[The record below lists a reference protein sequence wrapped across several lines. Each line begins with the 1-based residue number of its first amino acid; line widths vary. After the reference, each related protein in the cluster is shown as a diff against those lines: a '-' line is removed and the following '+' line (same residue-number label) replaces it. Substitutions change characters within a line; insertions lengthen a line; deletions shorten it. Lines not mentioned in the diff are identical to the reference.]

1 MRVRFL
7 FFLYC
12 ISVFGTDIEAVQRKI
27 IAMTQAGDKALA
39 SGQIAA
45 AADGYKSA
53 IRECDSLPPEKYH
66 CKTDGLWKLAR
77 LYSQVK
83 DPVNAEAVYKERLA
97 ILLAHQEPS
106 SRPDLDLGIAW
117 FDLQSVVEASDLT
130 SESRDAEALSYVER
144 ARSFY
149 EQCKTRFPDLWKT
162 CDRRLADVEG
172 GHGTVLALK
181 KHFDEALPFLKSV
194 IDRPDSGVRKEMMIA
209 ALVSYSKILILRGQS
224 VEAQQLIERA
234 KRLSAQK

>member
-1 MRVRFL
+1 MIGRFL
-7 FFLYC
+7 LCLYC
-12 ISVFGTDIEAVQRKI
+12 ISVFGADIEAVQRKI
-27 IAMTQAGDKALA
+27 SAMIQTADKALA

-45 AADGYKSA
+45 AEDGYKSA
-53 IRECDSLPPEKYH
+53 IRECDSLPPDKYH

-77 LYSQVK
+77 LYSHEK
-83 DPVNAEAVYKERLA
+83 DAATAESVYKERLA

-106 SRPDLDLGIAW
+106 GRPDLDVGIAL
-117 FDLQSVVEASDLT
+117 FDLQSVLEAADLS
-130 SESRDAEALSYVER
+130 SEARDDEAIGYVER

-149 EQCKTRFPDLWKT
+149 EQCKARFPDLWKT

-181 KHFDEALPFLKSV
+181 KHFDEAVPFLKSV
-194 IDRPDSGVRKEMMIA
+194 IDRPDSGVRTDVIIS
-209 ALVSYSKILILRGQS
+209 ALVSYSKILISRSQS
-224 VEAQQLIERA
+224 AEAQQLIDRA